1 MLVLLVVAAV
11 CLYSVHGLKREV
23 TQLVQ
28 QTLPGL
34 QDAAMANS
42 LVCDGYVR
50 CLDLASAPLDADLTN
65 RLQEIQQITR
75 QADVYME
82 KYEATIF
89 DQEDRTNFADV
100 QMVRAHYL
108 QTREQFF
115 ALLRE
120 QRRTDALHYFKASV
134 TPTYNNYSDS
144 LNRLFAHKVKI
155 GEIRREQVMLLSFI
169 TPIIVGILFVLLFI
183 LGLLVSFKFIVP

>member
-1 MLVLLVVAAV
+1 MLVLLVVAGV
-11 CLYSVHGLKREV
+11 CLFSVRGLKREV

-34 QDAAMANS
+34 QYAAMANS

-50 CLDLASAPLDADLTN
+50 CLDLASAPLSASLTN
-65 RLQEIQQITR
+65 DLEEIRQITR

-82 KYEATIF
+82 KYQDTIF
-89 DQEDRTNFADV
+89 DQEDRANFAEV
-100 QMVRAHYL
+100 QAVREHYL
-108 QTREQFF
+108 QVRDQFF
-115 ALLRE
+115 ALLRD
-120 QRRTDALHYFKASV
+120 QRPTDALHFLKASV
-134 TPTYNNYSDS
+134 TPAYNSYSES
-144 LNRLFAHKVKI
+144 LSRLFEHKVKI